1 MDRLFLGVIRL
12 GKAAQKHCC
21 SGNVLVS
28 PSELWRIVPPIHDV
42 ALDLAGVTPSATRR
56 FMRTGR
62 SMVHRVRR
70 CRWWL
75 VLPQLS

>member
-42 ALDLAGVTPSATRR
+42 ALDLAGVTPSAARQVTHAWRSVLCRAHWRR
-56 FMRTGR
+56 WR
-62 SMVHRVRR
+62 
-70 CRWWL
+70 L
-75 VLPQLS
+75 ALPPLS